1 MKKNFWDKRIPTLLG
16 IFLIT
21 IGVGVTTLLVK
32 QGTLFQTKASPSE
45 QPQNVRITNVTDNT
59 FTVSY
64 TTDALVI
71 GSINYGKTQELGQS
85 GLDDRD
91 QESGSLTSFSMH
103 NITVRNL
110 SPGTRYLFT
119 ITSGK
124 DTYMNNSHPFEVTTG
139 NTISVNPTSQEPMS
153 GKIILPDGSTPKEAL
168 LYVTADN
175 SQVISVLTKSDG
187 TYILP
192 LNAVR
197 TADFSAY
204 YDFSQNQSIK
214 ILAIGNSLT
223 SNAKLTIDQIHPV
236 PTITLSSDYD
246 FTLNQA
252 PVASNSGVIQSFP
265 SFGSN
270 SSPSNPTDNS
280 PAITTPE
287 KNQGFTDQQPLFKG
301 KAVPAETV
309 EVTIHS
315 DSTKTTVT
323 ADKNGNWSYRP
334 ATALPPGNHTI
345 TITTKNSDGI
355 LKTITQSFVVF
366 AAGTQVSQSATPSAT
381 TTPTPAPTKKP
392 TATPTLTPTQT
403 PTPAVI
409 AQISETETPTPIVT
423 ETPTPTD
430 TLVSITPTPTKK
442 LLPATGNASIMTAG
456 ILGIVISVIGA
467 LLFLMTRGGIS
478 AL

>member
-1 MKKNFWDKRIPTLLG
+1 MRKSFWDKRIPTLLG

-21 IGVGVTTLLVK
+21 IGVGITTLLVK
-32 QGTLFQTKASPSE
+32 QGALFQSKASPSE
-45 QPQNVRITNVTDNT
+45 QPQNVRITNITESA

-64 TTDALVI
+64 TTNDKVI
-71 GSINYGKTQELGQS
+71 GSINYGKTTALGQS

-91 QESGSLTSFSMH
+91 QQLGSLTTFNLH

-110 SPGTRYLFT
+110 SPATNYFFT

-124 DTYMNNSHPFEVTTG
+124 DTYMNNSQAFEVTTG
-139 NTISVNPTSQEPMS
+139 TTISSTPTNQEPMS
-153 GKIILPDGSTPKEAL
+153 GKVILPDGSVPKESL
-168 LYVTADN
+168 IYVTADN
-175 SQVISVLTKSDG
+175 SQVVSTLTKSDG

-204 YDFSQNQSIK
+204 YDFTNNQNIK
-214 ILAIGNSLT
+214 ILVVGSSLT
-223 SNAKLTIDQIHPV
+223 SNAKLTINQIHPV
-236 PTITLSSDYD
+236 PTITLSSNYD
-246 FTLNQA
+246 FTLDQV
-252 PVASNSGVIQSFP
+252 PVATSSGVIQSFP

-270 SSPSNPTDNS
+270 SSSSSSAKNS
-280 PAITTPE
+280 PEIITPE
-287 KNQGFTDQQPLFKG
+287 KNQSFVDQQPLFKG
-301 KAVPAETV
+301 KAVPNQSV

-315 DSTKTTVT
+315 NPATETVT
-323 ADKNGNWSYRP
+323 ADANGNWSYRP
-334 ATALPPGNHTI
+334 SAPLPPGNHTI

-381 TTPTPAPTKKP
+381 KTPTPTPTKKP
-392 TATPTLTPTQT
+392 TLTITPTNT
-403 PTPAVI
+403 PTP
-409 AQISETETPTPIVT
+409 TPTITIIASVS
-423 ETPTPTD
+423 ETPTPTLSSTPTG
-430 TLVSITPTPTKK
+430 TLISLTPTPTKK
-442 LLPATGNASIMTAG
+442 LLPPTGNPSIMTFG
-456 ILGIVISVIGA
+456 FIGIVISIIGA